1 MSTVQITCSTPDSQ
15 IYYTLDGN
23 DPDPSSNL
31 YSSQFEVNSSL
42 TVKAKAYKEG
52 YDSSD
57 ISSFDIKIPVVPMVL
72 SDNSILFYDRGEE
85 YGSYHLNEEGYPVRD
100 DGLVDDET
108 AESQNWRY
116 LICNDKNLEDSRQWG
131 PLIRENLFNES
142 LGAGLSNTNYMISKY
157 GEDSTYWW
165 EVVLNRR
172 ETTGFKWFIPS
183 YQELRLFRDN
193 RNEIGELGREIPT
206 NLDVYS
212 TSCETDSFS
221 DPSRIGE
228 GFDTLYFTGG
238 GAGSW
243 RVKSLQ
249 SDTGYHTLLLR
260 RI

>member
-31 YSSQFEVNSSL
+31 YSAQFEVTPPL

-100 DGLVDDET
+100 DGLVDEET

-116 LICNDKNLEDSRQWG
+116 LICEGPSSSTSDSLPWTGTRGTLEG
-131 PLIRENLFNES
+131 VIETG
-142 LGAGLSNTNYMISKY
+142 LGYGLPNTNTMIINHGSK
-157 GEDSTYWW
+157 GGLWAQIKEK
-165 EVVLNRR
+165 R
-172 ETTGFKWFIPS
+172 ELTGFKWF
-183 YQELRLFRDN
+183 LFSNEEAVLFYENIEILKNSGISFLSNWAYWTSTENNENSAYHIYLGDN
-193 RNEIGELGREIPT
+193 YSGELSPT
-206 NLDVYS
+206 IKNV
-212 TSCETDSFS
+212 
-221 DPSRIGE
+221 P
-228 GFDTLYFTGG
+228 
-238 GAGSW
+238 
-243 RVKSLQ
+243 
-249 SDTGYHTLLLR
+249 GYCIAIR